1 MRILLD
7 ESLPRRL
14 ALEISGHEVQTVQKQ
29 GWAGLKN
36 GELLRRASG
45 SFDVLVTGDRN
56 LEFQQNLT
64 KVSIAVVVLIAKSN
78 RIESLR
84 PLVPRLL
91 TILASIQP
99 GQLVRVQEQDPPLP

>member
-14 ALEISGHEVQTVQKQ
+14 ALEISGHEVQSVQKQ